1 MSGLPAADRASWQNP
16 RILALL
22 LLIFLCGAL
31 AGALTM
37 RSSLHTKL
45 HRGAASYWTSDNDK
59 LFSYDTLKTQ
69 LSLTSEQSE
78 RLKTILDDFVK
89 YHEDLEAQIEDMRAT
104 GKNRIKQMLTP
115 EQRQKF
121 ERLCNKLPAN

>member
-1 MSGLPAADRASWQNP
+1 MFAADRASWQNP

-37 RSSLHTKL
+37 RTSLHTKL
-45 HRGAASYWTSDNDK
+45 HRGAPYWKDDRTQF
-59 LFSYDTLKTQ
+59 FSYDKLTKELN
-69 LSLTSEQSE
+69 LSAEQSV

-89 YHEDLEAQIEDMRAT
+89 YHEDLEAQIEDVRAT
-104 GKNRIKQMLTP
+104 GKNRIVQMLTP
-115 EQRQKF
+115 EQRKKF
-121 ERLCNKLPAN
+121 EELCNQLPAN